1 MNHGYGPLPSSS
13 PALAGEHSSTF
24 EPAATLGKPTPV
36 PTNPLLRLPSS
47 SGGGLGS
54 EPLQLLAVSPQATDS
69 FAQSPP
75 QSLNFTLASASVTPT
90 VAAEP
95 NSEIDSLTGQPQTA
109 QMAAAS
115 AASGPEATIA
125 SNPSQTFKGWGFTPT
140 PRYNTLVGRPQIA
153 DAIYSLEPDF
163 VRFALDDAF
172 NADGSINAAGVDKL
186 ADNIKIAQ
194 EHGTQDYILSLWS
207 PPRNFKN
214 TRTSAGFAD
223 QNGNNRLDSGETRS
237 SLLIQYEDEFVAA
250 YVNALRALRS
260 QGVGLPKAISI
271 QNEGDWSPPWAGNQ
285 YSGEQWRR
293 VVKLMRTEL
302 DAAGLNQVIIH
313 GPESGGYLSAVAG
326 ASYLGSGG
334 YSQLAAD
341 SELNEAVGAYALHSY
356 NRGKIG
362 DNRQGMERFPKDA
375 WMTEWSIPGGRSE
388 LDWAINDAR
397 HLMSDL
403 VALPFNYW
411 AWWWAWTPQAS
422 DNGESLLSGTSTP
435 DFTKPYYVLD
445 RLWDTVDPGWTV
457 HQMSTDDSRL
467 QDAITGDEANPIDM
481 LAFENPNGTASAVL
495 LTNPTSSAITLAVE
509 GLKGT
514 SAELFRTTATEDMES
529 QGVASVR
536 NGAYVVNLPAR
547 SVVFLSTTGGATPEP
562 SPQPNPEPNLEP
574 SPDPVTSPEPEAIRI
589 DSGSSTTY
597 TTAEGQR
604 WESDQGY
611 IDGRTVDRGSIE
623 IMDAADDRLYQ
634 TERYGLSGYNIPVQ
648 NGTYQVRLH
657 FAETYDR
664 ITAQGQRVFD
674 VNVEGQKIESVDIF
688 GETGGRNRALVKTAT
703 VSVTDGTLDID
714 FEALA
719 QLPII
724 NAIEVI

>member
-1 MNHGYGPLPSSS
+1 MNNDYGLLPGSS
-13 PALAGEHSSTF
+13 PAFFSDGNSSDFASTPALGRFTLEPPNPPLPGSGSGGLAPELSHSSTG
-24 EPAATLGKPTPV
+24 T
-36 PTNPLLRLPSS
+36 TNGFS
-47 SGGGLGS
+47 
-54 EPLQLLAVSPQATDS
+54 
-69 FAQSPP
+69 
-75 QSLNFTLASASVTPT
+75 QSLSQGLNFLPASASAGPT
-90 VAAEP
+90 TA
-95 NSEIDSLTGQPQTA
+95 SERNPQTDSLTGQPQNA
-109 QMAAAS
+109 PVAAAS
-115 AASGPEATIA
+115 AASGPEAIIS

-140 PRYNTLVGRPQIA
+140 PRYNTLVDRPQIA

-172 NADGSINAAGVDKL
+172 NADGSINAVGVNKL
-186 ADNIKIAQ
+186 AGNIKIAQ

-214 TRTSAGFAD
+214 TKTSAGFAD
-223 QNGNNRLDSGETRS
+223 KNGNNRYDSGETRS
-237 SLLIQYEDEFVAA
+237 SLLTQYEDEFVAA
-250 YVNALRALRS
+250 YVNALRGLRS
-260 QGVGLPKAISI
+260 QGAGLPVAISI
-271 QNEGDWSPPWAGNQ
+271 QNEGDWSPPWAGNR

-302 DAAGLNQVIIH
+302 DSAGFNQVVIH

-356 NRGKIG
+356 NRGKVEE
-362 DNRQGMERFPKDA
+362 NRKGMERFPKDV
-375 WMTEWSIPGGRSE
+375 WMTEWSIPGGKSE

-422 DNGESLLSGTSTP
+422 DNGESLLSGSSTFS
-435 DFTKPYYVLD
+435 FTKPYYVLD
-445 RLWDTVDPGWTV
+445 KLWETVDPGWTV

-467 QDAITGDEANPIDM
+467 KDTITGDKATPIDM

-495 LTNPTSSAITLAVE
+495 LTNPTSSAMTLEVK
-509 GLKGT
+509 GLKGK
-514 SAELFRTTATEDMES
+514 SIEAFRTTAAENMKS
-529 QGVASVR
+529 QGVDSVES
-536 NGAYVVNLPAR
+536 GAYVVNLPAR
-547 SVVFLSTTGGATPEP
+547 SVVFLTTTGGA
-562 SPQPNPEPNLEP
+562 NPEP
-574 SPDPVTSPEPEAIRI
+574 SPDPVTSPEPEPIRI
-589 DSGSSTTY
+589 DSGSSTAY

-611 IDGRTVDRGSIE
+611 LNGKTADRGSIE
-623 IMDAADDRLYQ
+623 ITDAADDRLYQ
-634 TERYGLSGYNIPVQ
+634 TERYGLSGYSIPVQ

-664 ITAQGQRVFD
+664 ITASGQRVFD
-674 VNVEGQKIESVDIF
+674 VNVEGQEIEALDIF
-688 GETGGRNRALVKTAT
+688 KETGGRNRALVKTAV
-703 VSVTDGTLDID
+703 VSITDGNLDID
-714 FEALA
+714 FDPLV

-724 NAIEVI
+724 SAIEVIPEE

>member
-1 MNHGYGPLPSSS
+1 MNNDYGLLPTRS
-13 PALAGEHSSTF
+13 PALFPGGEADPAFKTGSVILDPTSPLLKLPGSGSGELAPELSHSSTD
-24 EPAATLGKPTPV
+24 T
-36 PTNPLLRLPSS
+36 TNGFS
-47 SGGGLGS
+47 
-54 EPLQLLAVSPQATDS
+54 
-69 FAQSPP
+69 
-75 QSLNFTLASASVTPT
+75 QSLSQGASLLPAIASASPT
-90 VAAEP
+90 AP
-95 NSEIDSLTGQPQTA
+95 SDRDPQSDPLTGQPQAA

-115 AASGPEATIA
+115 AASGPEAIIS

-153 DAIYSLEPDF
+153 EAIYSLEPDF

-172 NADGSINAAGVDKL
+172 DADGGINAAGVDKL

-214 TRTSAGFAD
+214 TKTSAGFAD
-223 QNGNNRLDSGETRS
+223 KNGNKRYDAGETRS
-237 SLLIQYEDEFVAA
+237 TLLPQYEDEFVAA

-260 QGVGLPKAISI
+260 QGVSLPAAISI
-271 QNEGDWSPPWAGNQ
+271 QNEPDWSPAWAGNR

-293 VVKLMRTEL
+293 VVKLMQTEL
-302 DAAGLNQVIIH
+302 DDAGFNKVMIH

-326 ASYLGSGG
+326 ASYLGNGG

-362 DNRQGMERFPKDA
+362 DNRQGMKRFPKDA
-375 WMTEWSIPGGRSE
+375 WMTEWSIPGGKSQ

-411 AWWWAWTPQAS
+411 AWWWAWTPQPS
-422 DNGESLLSGTSTP
+422 GKGESLLSGTSTFS
-435 DFTKPYYVLD
+435 FTKPYYVLD
-445 RLWDTVDPGWTV
+445 KLWDTVDPGWTV

-467 QDAITGDEANPIDM
+467 KDTITGDEATPIDM
-481 LAFENPNGTASAVL
+481 LAFENPGGTASAVL
-495 LTNPTSSAITLAVE
+495 LTNPTNSAMTLEVE
-509 GLKGT
+509 GLKGRNV
-514 SAELFRTTATEDMES
+514 EIFRTTATEDMKS
-529 QGVASVR
+529 QGVDSIQ
-536 NGAYVVNLPAR
+536 NGAYAVNLPAR
-547 SVVFLSTTGGATPEP
+547 SVVFLSTTGGEA
-562 SPQPNPEPNLEP
+562 QQLNPEP
-574 SPDPVTSPEPEAIRI
+574 SPDPIPSPEPEPIRI
-589 DSGSSTTY
+589 DSGSSSAY

-604 WESDQGY
+604 WDSDQGY
-611 IDGRTVDRGSIE
+611 VDGKTADRGNIE
-623 IMDAADDRLYQ
+623 IIDAADDRLYQ

-657 FAETYDR
+657 FAETYEQ
-664 ITAQGQRVFD
+664 ITAAGQRVFD
-674 VNVEGQKIESVDIF
+674 VKVEDQEIESLDVF
-688 GETGGRNRALVKTAT
+688 KETGGRNRALVKTAV
-703 VSVTDGTLDID
+703 VSITDGNLDIVFD
-714 FEALA
+714 PLV

-724 NAIEVI
+724 NAIEVIPEA

>member
-1 MNHGYGPLPSSS
+1 MNNNQGLLVPKPS
-13 PALAGEHSSTF
+13 PALLSGE
-24 EPAATLGKPTPV
+24 ENNPALNTGGPDQ
-36 PTNPLLRLPSS
+36 TNPLLKMPHP
-47 SGGGLGS
+47 GNGGLPP
-54 EPLQLLAVSPQATDS
+54 EPSQPLLENAQPTDS
-69 FAQSPP
+69 FAQN
-75 QSLNFTLASASVTPT
+75 QSQGQSAPLASASAIPT
-90 VAAEP
+90 AA
-95 NSEIDSLTGQPQTA
+95 SEIDPEADSLTGQPQTEIA
-109 QMAAAS
+109 AAAS
-115 AASGPEATIA
+115 AASGPEAIIS

-153 DAIYSLEPDF
+153 EAIYSLEPDF
-163 VRFALDDAF
+163 VRFALDDSF
-172 NADGSINAAGVDKL
+172 KADGSINAAGVDKL

-214 TRTSAGFAD
+214 TRVNAGFAD
-223 QNGNNRLDSGETRS
+223 KNGNKRYDAGETRS
-237 SLLIQYEDEFVAA
+237 TLLPQYEDAFVAA
-250 YVNALRALRS
+250 YVNALRALQS

-271 QNEGDWSPPWAGNQ
+271 QNEGDWSPPWAGNR

-302 DAAGLNQVIIH
+302 NKAGFQEVIIH

-375 WMTEWSIPGGRSE
+375 WMTEWSIPGGKNQ

-411 AWWWAWTPQAS
+411 AWWWAWTPQPS
-422 DNGESLLSGTSTP
+422 GNGESLLSGSSAFS
-435 DFTKPYYVLD
+435 FTKPYYVFD
-445 RLWDTVDPGWTV
+445 KLWETVDPGWTV
-457 HQMSTDDSRL
+457 HQMSTADSRL
-467 QDAITGDEANPIDM
+467 KDTITGDTANPIDM

-495 LTNPTSSAITLAVE
+495 LTNPTSSAITLEVE

-514 SAELFRTTATEDMES
+514 SAELFRTTATEDMKS
-529 QGVASVR
+529 QGVGSVQ

-547 SVVFLSTTGGATPEP
+547 SVVFLTTRGGET
-562 SPQPNPEPNLEP
+562 QDPNPDPN
-574 SPDPVTSPEPEAIRI
+574 PDPVTEPEPEPIRI

-597 TTAEGQR
+597 TTAEGDR
-604 WESDQGY
+604 WEADKGY
-611 IDGRTVDRGSIE
+611 VDGATVNRGGIE
-623 IMDAADDRLYQ
+623 IMDATDDLLYQ

-657 FAETYDR
+657 FAETFEG
-664 ITAQGQRVFD
+664 ITAAGQRVFD
-674 VNVEGQKIESVDIF
+674 VNVEGQEFEALDIF
-688 GETGGRNRALVKTAT
+688 KETGGRNRALVKTAT
-703 VSVTDGTLDID
+703 VSITDGNLDID
-714 FEALA
+714 FDPLV
-719 QLPII
+719 QLPAI
-724 NAIEVI
+724 NAIEVIAEA

>member
-1 MNHGYGPLPSSS
+1 MNNVHGLLPGSS
-13 PALAGEHSSTF
+13 PAFFSDGNSSDFASTPALGRFTLEPPNPPLPGSGIGGLALELSHSSTG
-24 EPAATLGKPTPV
+24 T
-36 PTNPLLRLPSS
+36 TNGFS
-47 SGGGLGS
+47 
-54 EPLQLLAVSPQATDS
+54 
-69 FAQSPP
+69 
-75 QSLNFTLASASVTPT
+75 QSLSQGLNLLPASASAGPT
-90 VAAEP
+90 TA
-95 NSEIDSLTGQPQTA
+95 SERNPQTDSLTGQPQNA
-109 QMAAAS
+109 PIAAAS
-115 AASGPEATIA
+115 AASGPEAIIS

-140 PRYNTLVGRPQIA
+140 PRYNTLVDRPQIA

-163 VRFALDDAF
+163 VRFALDDTF
-172 NADGSINAAGVDKL
+172 NADGSINAAGIDKL
-186 ADNIKIAQ
+186 AGNIKIAQ

-214 TRTSAGFAD
+214 TKTSAGFAD
-223 QNGNNRLDSGETRS
+223 KNGNNRYDSGETRS
-237 SLLIQYEDEFVAA
+237 SLLTQYEDEFVAA
-250 YVNALRALRS
+250 YVNALRSLRS
-260 QGVGLPKAISI
+260 QGAGLPVAISI

-302 DAAGLNQVIIH
+302 DGAGFNQVVIH

-375 WMTEWSIPGGRSE
+375 WMTEWSIPGGKSQ

-411 AWWWAWTPQAS
+411 AWWWAWTPQPS
-422 DNGESLLSGTSTP
+422 GKGESLLSGTSTFS
-435 DFTKPYYVLD
+435 FTKPYYVLD
-445 RLWDTVDPGWTV
+445 KLWDTVDPGWTV
-457 HQMSTDDSRL
+457 HQMSTGDSRL
-467 QDAITGDEANPIDM
+467 EDTITGDEATPIDM

-495 LTNPTSSAITLAVE
+495 LTNPTNSAITLEVE
-509 GLKGT
+509 GLKGMNV
-514 SAELFRTTATEDMES
+514 EVFRTTATEDMKS
-529 QGVASVR
+529 QGADSTQ
-536 NGAYVVNLPAR
+536 NGAYAVNLPAR
-547 SVVFLSTTGGATPEP
+547 SIVFLSTTGGEAQ
-562 SPQPNPEPNLEP
+562 QPNPEP
-574 SPDPVTSPEPEAIRI
+574 SPDPVTSPEPEPEPIRI
-589 DSGSSTTY
+589 DSGSSTAY
-597 TTAEGQR
+597 TTADDQR

-611 IDGRTVDRGSIE
+611 LNGKTADRGSIE
-623 IMDAADDRLYQ
+623 ITDAADDRLYQ
-634 TERYGLSGYNIPVQ
+634 TERYGLSGYSIPVQ

-664 ITAQGQRVFD
+664 ITAPGQRVFD
-674 VNVEGQKIESVDIF
+674 VNVEGQEIEALDIF
-688 GETGGRNRALVKTAT
+688 KETGGRNRALVKTAD
-703 VSVTDGTLDID
+703 VSITDGNLDID
-714 FEALA
+714 FDPLV

-724 NAIEVI
+724 SEIEVIPEE

>member
-1 MNHGYGPLPSSS
+1 MNNVHGLLPGSS
-13 PALAGEHSSTF
+13 PAFFSDGNSGDFASTPALGRFTLEPPNPPLPGSGSGELALELSHSSTG
-24 EPAATLGKPTPV
+24 T
-36 PTNPLLRLPSS
+36 TNGFS
-47 SGGGLGS
+47 
-54 EPLQLLAVSPQATDS
+54 
-69 FAQSPP
+69 
-75 QSLNFTLASASVTPT
+75 QSLSQGLNLLPASASAGPT
-90 VAAEP
+90 TA
-95 NSEIDSLTGQPQTA
+95 SERNPQTDFLTGQPQNA
-109 QMAAAS
+109 PIAAAS
-115 AASGPEATIA
+115 AASGPEAIIS

-140 PRYNTLVGRPQIA
+140 PRYNTLVNRPQIA

-172 NADGSINAAGVDKL
+172 NADGSINAAGIDKL
-186 ADNIKIAQ
+186 AGNIKIAQ

-214 TRTSAGFAD
+214 TKTSAGFAD
-223 QNGNNRLDSGETRS
+223 KNGNKRYDSGETRS
-237 SLLIQYEDEFVAA
+237 SLLTQYEDEFVAA
-250 YVNALRALRS
+250 YVNALRSLRS
-260 QGVGLPKAISI
+260 QGAGLPVAISI

-302 DAAGLNQVIIH
+302 DSAGFNQVVIH

-341 SELNEAVGAYALHSY
+341 AKLNEAVGAYALHSY
-356 NRGKIG
+356 NRGKVG
-362 DNRQGMERFPKDA
+362 DNRQGMERFPRDA
-375 WMTEWSIPGGRSE
+375 WMTEWSIPGDKSE

-435 DFTKPYYVLD
+435 DFTKPYYVFD
-445 RLWDTVDPGWTV
+445 KLWETVDPGWTV

-467 QDAITGDEANPIDM
+467 KDTITGDTATPIDM

-495 LTNPTSSAITLAVE
+495 LTNPSSSAMTLEVE

-514 SAELFRTTATEDMES
+514 SAELFRTTASEDMKS
-529 QGVASVR
+529 QGVGSVES
-536 NGAYVVNLPAR
+536 GAYVVNLPAR
-547 SVVFLSTTGGATPEP
+547 SVVFLTTTGGA
-562 SPQPNPEPNLEP
+562 NPEPN
-574 SPDPVTSPEPEAIRI
+574 PDPVTSPEPEPIRI
-589 DSGSSTTY
+589 DSGSSTAY
-597 TTAEGQR
+597 TTADGQR
-604 WESDQGY
+604 WKSDQGY
-611 IDGRTVDRGSIE
+611 LNGKTADRGSIE
-623 IMDAADDRLYQ
+623 ITDAADDRLYQ
-634 TERYGLSGYNIPVQ
+634 TERYGLSGYSIPVQ

-664 ITAQGQRVFD
+664 ITASGQRLFD
-674 VNVEGQKIESVDIF
+674 VNVEGQEIEALDIF
-688 GETGGRNRALVKTAT
+688 KETGGRNRALVKTAD
-703 VSVTDGTLDID
+703 VSITDGNLDID
-714 FEALA
+714 FDPLV

-724 NAIEVI
+724 SAIEVIPEE